1 MMKPN
6 IALKLVMAAALLF
19 AAQAASAAVCA
30 AGTVCGTPGKIAGSS
45 HDFVLDANSKTCV
58 ACHAPHNT
66 NTATTT
72 PLWNRASTS
81 TTYTA
86 YSSNT
91 IAASRGLVPGDSSK
105 LCLSCH
111 DGSVAIDNFLGTGG
125 NPSST
130 NKITT
135 SRNLY
140 KDGTL
145 NNDHPIG
152 VLYTDTS
159 HDSSYNKPTTTTVVL
174 GETGTNTK
182 TVKVADL
189 LSSEG
194 KVECASCHDV
204 HNTFVVSLPGMLKVS
219 NLASAPATKQLCA
232 ACHNK

>member
-1 MMKPN
+1 
-6 IALKLVMAAALLF
+6 
-19 AAQAASAAVCA
+19 
-30 AGTVCGTPGKIAGSS
+30 
-45 HDFVLDANSKTCV
+45 
-58 ACHAPHNT
+58 
-66 NTATTT
+66 
-72 PLWNRASTS
+72 
-81 TTYTA
+81 
-86 YSSNT
+86 
-91 IAASRGLVPGDSSK
+91 LVPGDSSK

-125 NPSST
+125 NPNST
-130 NKITT
+130 NKIASGN
-135 SRNLY
+135 SRNL
-140 KDGTL
+140 GTNL
-145 NNDHPIG
+145 SNDHPIG

-159 HDSSYNKPTTTTVVL
+159 HDSSYNKPSTTTVVL